1 MVDATSILQ
10 NLCQTTRDISLGGA
24 FCGLA
29 ILFISLVLA
38 GALNVLGEDQP
49 SKKLKDF
56 VIGERGFIVLVM
68 VVLLAVAY
76 VYAPQIANMIA
87 PGEPC

>member
-1 MVDATSILQ
+1 MPDAASILQ
-10 NLCQTTRDISLGGA
+10 NLCNTTRDISAGGA
-24 FCGLA
+24 ICGMS

-38 GALNVLGEDQP
+38 GALNILGEEKP

-68 VVLLAVAY
+68 VVLLAVVY
-76 VYAPQIANMIA
+76 VYSPQIANMIA
-87 PGEPC
+87 PGDPC